1 MENSS
6 KGVKHQKLGPS
17 HSSFC
22 ICITARSDLVL
33 CSGSVSSTPAS
44 SGANESCCGTESGP
58 WNRAAAVPHVPPRT
72 GAEAE
77 GNSSA
82 NRSSWKHGSRDILN
96 AQKGPWGRGCA
107 GSTGTRHSA
116 APGLSSCYL
125 QACLVGDGTRDGVCQ
140 RACMLTQA
148 PAQALLSQRG
158 TAAHKSSCAHSSLPL
173 GTLCR
178 T

>member
-17 HSSFC
+17 HSSLC

-33 CSGSVSSTPAS
+33 CSGTVSSMPAS
-44 SGANESCCGTESGP
+44 SSANESCCGTESGLC
-58 WNRAAAVPHVPPRT
+58 NRAAAVPHAAPYT

-82 NRSSWKHGSRDILN
+82 NGSSWKHGSRDILN
-96 AQKGPWGRGCA
+96 AQKGPRGRGCA
-107 GSTGTRHSA
+107 GSTGMRHSA
-116 APGLSSCYL
+116 APGSSSCYL
-125 QACLVGDGTRDGVCQ
+125 QACLLGDGARDGVCQ
-140 RACMLTQA
+140 RACTLTQA
-148 PAQALLSQRG
+148 PTQALLSQRC
-158 TAAHKSSCAHSSLPL
+158 TTVRRPSCAHSSLPP